1 MSVPM
6 SVDLNA
12 DFANFRYP
20 LIAESV
26 THANR
31 ISSL

>member
-6 SVDLNA
+6 SFDLNA
-12 DFANFRYP
+12 DFANFGHP
-20 LIAESV
+20 LIAASV